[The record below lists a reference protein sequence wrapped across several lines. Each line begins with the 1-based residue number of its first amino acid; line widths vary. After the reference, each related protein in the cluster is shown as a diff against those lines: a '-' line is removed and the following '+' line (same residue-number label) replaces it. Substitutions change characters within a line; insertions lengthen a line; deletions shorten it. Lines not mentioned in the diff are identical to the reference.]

1 MRGPLL
7 ELQQRPK
14 QSHRFSLLKSRER
27 TYMRLAPSLAQELAE
42 QELALTL
49 VAEGAEA
56 WVESEEE
63 ALEDDDRT
71 QSAEEEDASAASAS
85 AAFVAA
91 PAAASEENAR
101 ASASASAGAGAGVSD
116 GAVANAIAS
125 AFTAASASAPSDAN
139 AAFVAAFTAASE
151 ENARAGA
158 SASAGAGAGASDSAV
173 ASAIASAFASAG
185 AGAYYDTSAALA
197 AASIPTSALSARRR
211 EKVEDLQE
219 ALLVFQV
226 AERARQKVDKE
237 AADAHG
243 AHCRILV
250 TIRRS
255 AKWMASLQARSLRL
269 EMLPGQCPA
278 RAGACRRVQARVKV
292 HIDQAKEQAQ
302 KLLVLEASAKA
313 EAFFFLHAKKERA
326 GEEARLAAEVGRL
339 QHMVEGQAEYDREAW
354 LLEELQL
361 QAARDDVLRLQE
373 EQEAPRKRKG
383 KKKKTPS
390 RSLRDVQRAALHRAE
405 AEKLVARLESERAER
420 AGEEHERTDWRAVA
434 QDDLVDSDGEPCF
447 EDPRRAEW
455 TDLPQDPREAPEDK
469 AVLALRS
476 LVRAAA
482 EPTAEATARV
492 LARELA
498 AATTSGAGLAKSQS
512 KVFDPGGG
520 V

>member
-1 MRGPLL
+1 
-7 ELQQRPK
+7 
-14 QSHRFSLLKSRER
+14 
-27 TYMRLAPSLAQELAE
+27 MRLAPSLAQELAE

-91 PAAASEENAR
+91 PAAASEVN
-101 ASASASAGAGAGVSD
+101 AGASD

-390 RSLRDVQRAALHRAE
+390 RSLRDVQRAALRRAE
-405 AEKLVARLESERAER
+405 AEELVARLESERAER

-482 EPTAEATARV
+482 EPTAEAAARV

-498 AATTSGAGLAKSQS
+498 AATTSTSGAGLAKSQS

>member
-1 MRGPLL
+1 M
-7 ELQQRPK
+7 
-14 QSHRFSLLKSRER
+14 
-27 TYMRLAPSLAQELAE
+27 
-42 QELALTL
+42 
-49 VAEGAEA
+49 
-56 WVESEEE
+56 
-63 ALEDDDRT
+63 
-71 QSAEEEDASAASAS
+71 
-85 AAFVAA
+85 
-91 PAAASEENAR
+91 
-101 ASASASAGAGAGVSD
+101 
-116 GAVANAIAS
+116 
-125 AFTAASASAPSDAN
+125 
-139 AAFVAAFTAASE
+139 
-151 ENARAGA
+151 
-158 SASAGAGAGASDSAV
+158 
-173 ASAIASAFASAG
+173 
-185 AGAYYDTSAALA
+185 
-197 AASIPTSALSARRR
+197 
-211 EKVEDLQE
+211 
-219 ALLVFQV
+219 
-226 AERARQKVDKE
+226 
-237 AADAHG
+237 
-243 AHCRILV
+243 
-250 TIRRS
+250 
-255 AKWMASLQARSLRL
+255 
-269 EMLPGQCPA
+269 
-278 RAGACRRVQARVKV
+278 QARVKV

-326 GEEARLAAEVGRL
+326 GEEALLAAEVGRL

-390 RSLRDVQRAALHRAE
+390 RSLRDVQRAALRRAE
-405 AEKLVARLESERAER
+405 AEELVATLESERAER
-420 AGEEHERTDWRAVA
+420 AGEKHERTDWRAVA

-498 AATTSGAGLAKSQS
+498 AATTSGAGLAKSQF

>member
-1 MRGPLL
+1 LRGPLL

-27 TYMRLAPSLAQELAE
+27 TYMRLPPSLAQELAE

-91 PAAASEENAR
+91 PAAASEENA
-101 ASASASAGAGAGVSD
+101 
-116 GAVANAIAS
+116 
-125 AFTAASASAPSDAN
+125 SASAPSDAN
-139 AAFVAAFTAASE
+139 AAFVAAFTAALE
-151 ENARAGA
+151 ENARAGASASAGAGAGASDSAVA

-390 RSLRDVQRAALHRAE
+390 RSLRDVQRAALRRAE